1 MIENNTDTK
10 AELILDLTD
19 EEFLKIARL
28 AHENDITI
36 NQQIE
41 RLLQL
46 VIDKYERVDHN
57 SSEFSTDALHQIN
70 ESLRQA
76 T

>member
-1 MIENNTDTK
+1 MVENNTDTK
-10 AELILDLTD
+10 TELVLDLTD

-46 VIDKYERVDHN
+46 VIDKYQDSSYNVD
-57 SSEFSTDALHQIN
+57 
-70 ESLRQA
+70 
-76 T
+76 